1 MKSNKFVLSF
11 PKIEAIESTA
21 LICFSDASFGNL
33 KCGGSQA
40 GLELRKKQFREEN
53 FDNFNLNV

>member
-1 MKSNKFVLSF
+1 MKSKKFVLSF

-40 GLELRKKQFREEN
+40 GLELRKK
-53 FDNFNLNV
+53 